1 MTDRPPVPKL
11 RIPEPRAAGA
21 AGAGAFDPSPAAV
34 GAWMRTLPLA
44 NVGETSRRLL
54 EALHGFN
61 RTRAEAG
68 VRLAALERLAE
79 PLTLADRALD
89 RRVVGHTFPLS
100 AKQRRIAELGRTLH
114 LEMATGYKIVVVD
127 LLRAPRPDRHRLAV
141 AIRRAQDHLTA
152 AILKS
157 CLVYAPAP
165 AGCWHELHLLYRVA
179 EEHRVDG
186 LAIAAG
192 GDRDGGSVV
201 DGYRRALLI
210 GASCLYRL
218 PQGEQSRLAALFAQ
232 WAPALDLT
240 PLPDGAGATSEL
252 LVVDLDA
259 DAPPGYLRYLRPS
272 APESC
277 RVLGT
282 AALMTRLQRILA
294 EADAA
299 EAAHPLRRGDRPDVA
314 TLRRLAPIW
323 GLVAHR
329 AFRRNERSGEALV
342 TIGLHAIHHTLCRA
356 AGSVPGCAQVSE
368 GGLADPRARFTSR
381 NLPRHDGDAP
391 DVWDMVYER
400 IDTRRGPAAVTVQ
413 LNPSAA
419 ELDRSAHE
427 WHMRN
432 LSADGCCLLWAS
444 EGAGAVQ
451 IGELVGIRQG
461 PPDTVTWHLGVIRR
475 MLAGTP
481 EGLEIGVQLIA
492 PRGVPA
498 AVRRT
503 PGTDSRSVHRRALHL
518 PGIEALQ
525 QAPSLIVEPCT
536 YRSGDTLVLVT
547 GEAEQSIRLTHRL
560 EDTGLFAQ
568 FRFEPAE
575 RTGVPDPESDG
586 PDAFD
591 ELWRTL

>member
-1 MTDRPPVPKL
+1 MTDRPPAPEL
-11 RIPEPRAAGA
+11 RIPERRA
-21 AGAGAFDPSPAAV
+21 AGAGAFDPTPAAV
-34 GAWMRTLPLA
+34 RTWVRTLPLA
-44 NVGETSRRLL
+44 NVGETSRRLM
-54 EALHGFN
+54 EGLHGFN
-61 RTRAEAG
+61 RVRAEAG
-68 VRLAALERLAE
+68 LRLAALERLAE

-89 RRVVGHTFPLS
+89 RRVIGHTFPLS
-100 AKQRRIAELGRTLH
+100 PKQRRVAELGRALH

-127 LLRAPRPDRHRLAV
+127 LLRSPRPDRDRLAA

-165 AGCWHELHLLYRVA
+165 SGCWRELHLLFRIA
-179 EEHRVDG
+179 EEHGVAG
-186 LAIAAG
+186 LGVAASG
-192 GDRDGGSVV
+192 EREGGSVA
-201 DGYRRALLI
+201 DGYRRTLLI

-240 PLPDGAGATSEL
+240 PLPDGAGAASEL
-252 LVVDLDA
+252 LVVDPGS

-272 APESC
+272 DPRSC

-282 AALMTRLQRILA
+282 AALMTRLQRMLA
-294 EADAA
+294 EADATQA
-299 EAAHPLRRGDRPDVA
+299 TRPLRGDRPDVA

-329 AFRRNERSGEALV
+329 GFRRNERSGEALV
-342 TIGLHAIHHTLCRA
+342 TIGLHAVHHTLCRA

-381 NLPRHDGDAP
+381 NLPQRNGDAP

-400 IDTRRGPAAVTVQ
+400 VDARRGPAAVTVE

-461 PPDTVTWHLGVIRR
+461 PPDTGTWHLGVIRR
-475 MLAGTP
+475 MLTGTP
-481 EGLEIGVQLIA
+481 DGLEIGVQLIA

-498 AVRRT
+498 AVRRA
-503 PGTDSRSVHRRALHL
+503 PGADARSVHRRALHL

-536 YRSGDTLVLVT
+536 HRSGDTLVLVT
-547 GEAEQSIRLTHRL
+547 GEAERSIRLTHRV

-575 RTGVPDPESDG
+575 RAGAPDPESDG
-586 PDAFD
+586 PEAFE